1 MKNTIV
7 ALLTGIAVLFG
18 AAGCTVASGT
28 ALFASAMF
36 WLCAAVTAFFLAA
49 LLTLLP

>member
-1 MKNTIV
+1 MKNTFVI
-7 ALLTGIAVLFG
+7 LLTAVAVLFA

-28 ALFASAMF
+28 ALFASAVF
-36 WLCAAVTAFFLAA
+36 WFCAGAAAFFLAA